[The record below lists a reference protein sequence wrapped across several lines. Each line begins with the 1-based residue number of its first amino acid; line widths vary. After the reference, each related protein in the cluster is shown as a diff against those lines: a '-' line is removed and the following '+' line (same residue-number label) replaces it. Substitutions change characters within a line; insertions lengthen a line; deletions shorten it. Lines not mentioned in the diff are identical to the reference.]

1 MDKNIYY
8 LVVEARPKEFMP
20 IDINIL
26 LKSNMNFSSIE
37 IIDSFTKEYTYDEL
51 MNMIIQNNIL
61 PNSFL
66 NGKLYVINDKK
77 FRFKVLT
84 KDDNLLLDDFFINNI
99 EDKLMMNKFYNIF
112 LKYLKDED
120 IINMMKSAL
129 ITKNISQI
137 LSVHS
142 IENLNNDEEYLK
154 INFRIA
160 ICLDFIAGSLIRLL
174 LE

>member
-1 MDKNIYY
+1 MDKSIYY

-51 MNMIIQNNIL
+51 MNMIIQNNLL

-112 LKYLKDED
+112 LKYVKDED
-120 IINMMKSAL
+120 IINMMKRAISEKSINDIL
-129 ITKNISQI
+129 NVLCKIDYLSLRNIYVYIEKINITKQEKR
-137 LSVHS
+137 V
-142 IENLNNDEEYLK
+142 LK
-154 INFRIA
+154 SDN
-160 ICLDFIAGSLIRLL
+160 
-174 LE
+174 

>member
-26 LKSNMNFSSIE
+26 LKSNMNFSGIE

-51 MNMIIQNNIL
+51 MNMIIQNNLL

-99 EDKLMMNKFYNIF
+99 EASFVIGKLDKDTIGISARSLGNFNITRILESLGGGGDDYNGAARFEKTTISKVEQE
-112 LKYLKDED
+112 LKKA
-120 IINMMKSAL
+120 IAK
-129 ITKNISQI
+129 
-137 LSVHS
+137 
-142 IENLNNDEEYLK
+142 EEGK
-154 INFRIA
+154 
-160 ICLDFIAGSLIRLL
+160 
-174 LE
+174 

>member
-1 MDKNIYY
+1 MDKSIYY

-51 MNMIIQNNIL
+51 MNMIIQNNLL

-77 FRFKVLT
+77 FRFKILT

-112 LKYLKDED
+112 LKYVKDED
-120 IINMMKSAL
+120 IINMMKRAISEKSINDIL
-129 ITKNISQI
+129 NVLCKIDYLSLRNIYVYIEKINITKEEKRI
-137 LSVHS
+137 LKSD
-142 IENLNNDEEYLK
+142 N
-154 INFRIA
+154 
-160 ICLDFIAGSLIRLL
+160 
-174 LE
+174 

>member
-26 LKSNMNFSSIE
+26 LKSNINFSSIE

-51 MNMIIQNNIL
+51 MNMIINNNLL

-112 LKYLKDED
+112 LKYVKDED
-120 IINMMKSAL
+120 IINMMKRAISEKSINDIL
-129 ITKNISQI
+129 NVLCKVDYLSLRNIYVYIEKINITKEEKRI
-137 LSVHS
+137 LKSD
-142 IENLNNDEEYLK
+142 N
-154 INFRIA
+154 
-160 ICLDFIAGSLIRLL
+160 
-174 LE
+174 

>member
-1 MDKNIYY
+1 MDKSIYY

-37 IIDSFTKEYTYDEL
+37 IIDSFTKEYTYEEL
-51 MNMIIQNNIL
+51 MNMIIQNNLL
-61 PNSFL
+61 PDSFL

-99 EDKLMMNKFYNIF
+99 DDKLLMNKFYNIF
-112 LKYLKDED
+112 LKYVKDEEV
-120 IINMMKSAL
+120 INMMKSTMAL
-129 ITKNISQI
+129 KDVQKLLDILCKVSYLDLRMIYVYIEKIMREKEEKRVLKND
-137 LSVHS
+137 
-142 IENLNNDEEYLK
+142 N
-154 INFRIA
+154 
-160 ICLDFIAGSLIRLL
+160 
-174 LE
+174 

>member
-1 MDKNIYY
+1 MDKSIYY

-37 IIDSFTKEYTYDEL
+37 IIDSFTKEYTYEEL
-51 MNMIIQNNIL
+51 MNMIIQNNLL
-61 PNSFL
+61 PDSFL

-112 LKYLKDED
+112 LKYVKDEEV
-120 IINMMKSAL
+120 INMMKSTMAL
-129 ITKNISQI
+129 KDVQKLLDILCKVSYLNLRMIYVYIEKIMKEKEEKRVLKND
-137 LSVHS
+137 
-142 IENLNNDEEYLK
+142 N
-154 INFRIA
+154 
-160 ICLDFIAGSLIRLL
+160 
-174 LE
+174 

>member
-1 MDKNIYY
+1 MDKSIYY
-8 LVVEARPKEFMP
+8 LVAEARPKEFMP

-51 MNMIIQNNIL
+51 MNMIIQNNLL

-77 FRFKVLT
+77 FRFKILT

-112 LKYLKDED
+112 LKYVKDED
-120 IINMMKSAL
+120 IINMMKRAISEKSINDIL
-129 ITKNISQI
+129 NVLCKVDYLSLRNIYVYIEKINITKEEKRI
-137 LSVHS
+137 LKSD
-142 IENLNNDEEYLK
+142 N
-154 INFRIA
+154 
-160 ICLDFIAGSLIRLL
+160 
-174 LE
+174 

>member
-1 MDKNIYY
+1 MDKSIYY

-37 IIDSFTKEYTYDEL
+37 IIDSFTKEYTYEEL
-51 MNMIIQNNIL
+51 MNMIIQNNLL
-61 PNSFL
+61 PDSFL

-112 LKYLKDED
+112 LKYVKDEEV
-120 IINMMKSAL
+120 INMMKSTMAL
-129 ITKNISQI
+129 KDVQKLLDILCKVSYLDLRMIYVYIEKIMKEKEEKRVLKND
-137 LSVHS
+137 
-142 IENLNNDEEYLK
+142 N
-154 INFRIA
+154 
-160 ICLDFIAGSLIRLL
+160 
-174 LE
+174 

>member
-1 MDKNIYY
+1 MDKSIYY

-51 MNMIIQNNIL
+51 MNMIIQNNLL

-112 LKYLKDED
+112 LKYVKDED
-120 IINMMKSAL
+120 IINMMKRAISEKSINDIL
-129 ITKNISQI
+129 NVLCKIDYLSLRNIYVYIEKINITKEEKRI
-137 LSVHS
+137 LKSD
-142 IENLNNDEEYLK
+142 N
-154 INFRIA
+154 
-160 ICLDFIAGSLIRLL
+160 
-174 LE
+174 

>member
-51 MNMIIQNNIL
+51 MNMIIQNNLL

-66 NGKLYVINDKK
+66 NGKMYVINDKK

-112 LKYLKDED
+112 LKYVKDED
-120 IINMMKSAL
+120 IINMMKRAISEKSINDIL
-129 ITKNISQI
+129 NVLCKVDYLSLRNIYVYIEKINITKEEKRI
-137 LSVHS
+137 LKSD
-142 IENLNNDEEYLK
+142 N
-154 INFRIA
+154 
-160 ICLDFIAGSLIRLL
+160 
-174 LE
+174 

>member
-1 MDKNIYY
+1 MDKSVYY

-37 IIDSFTKEYTYDEL
+37 IIDSYTKEYTYDEL
-51 MNMIIQNNIL
+51 MNMIIQNNLL

-66 NGKLYVINDKK
+66 NGKMYVINDKK

-99 EDKLMMNKFYNIF
+99 EDRLMMNKFYNIF
-112 LKYLKDED
+112 LKYIKDEEL
-120 IINMMKSAL
+120 INMMKSAMSL
-129 ITKNISQI
+129 KDIQKILDVLCKLNYLDLRMIYVYIEKIVREKEEKRVLKND
-137 LSVHS
+137 
-142 IENLNNDEEYLK
+142 N
-154 INFRIA
+154 
-160 ICLDFIAGSLIRLL
+160 
-174 LE
+174 

>member
-1 MDKNIYY
+1 MDKSIYY

-37 IIDSFTKEYTYDEL
+37 IIDSFTKEYTYEEL
-51 MNMIIQNNIL
+51 INMIIQNNLL
-61 PNSFL
+61 PDSFL

-99 EDKLMMNKFYNIF
+99 ENKLMMNKFYNIF
-112 LKYLKDED
+112 LKYVKDEE
-120 IINMMKSAL
+120 IIGMMKRAINEKSINDIL
-129 ITKNISQI
+129 NVLCKVDYLSLRNIYVYIEKINITKEEKRI
-137 LSVHS
+137 LKSD
-142 IENLNNDEEYLK
+142 N
-154 INFRIA
+154 
-160 ICLDFIAGSLIRLL
+160 
-174 LE
+174 

>member
-1 MDKNIYY
+1 MDKSIYY

-37 IIDSFTKEYTYDEL
+37 IIDSFTKEYTYEEL
-51 MNMIIQNNIL
+51 MNMIIKNNLL
-61 PNSFL
+61 PDSFL

-99 EDKLMMNKFYNIF
+99 DDKLLMNKFYNIF
-112 LKYLKDED
+112 LKYVKDEE
-120 IINMMKSAL
+120 IINMMKSAMAL
-129 ITKNISQI
+129 KDTQKI
-137 LSVHS
+137 LDALCKVSYLDLRMIYVY
-142 IENLNNDEEYLK
+142 IEKIMKEKEEKRVLRND
-154 INFRIA
+154 N
-160 ICLDFIAGSLIRLL
+160 
-174 LE
+174 

>member
-1 MDKNIYY
+1 MDKSIYY

-51 MNMIIQNNIL
+51 MNMIIQNNLL

-66 NGKLYVINDKK
+66 NGKMYVINDKK

-112 LKYLKDED
+112 LKYVKDED
-120 IINMMKSAL
+120 IINMMKRAISEKSINDIL
-129 ITKNISQI
+129 NVLCKIDYLSLRNIY
-137 LSVHS
+137 VY
-142 IENLNNDEEYLK
+142 IEK
-154 INFRIA
+154 INMTKEEKRV
-160 ICLDFIAGSLIRLL
+160 LKSDN
-174 LE
+174 

>member
-1 MDKNIYY
+1 MDKSIYY

-37 IIDSFTKEYTYDEL
+37 IIDSFTKEYTYEEL
-51 MNMIIQNNIL
+51 MNMIIQNNLL
-61 PNSFL
+61 PDSFL

-99 EDKLMMNKFYNIF
+99 DDKLLMNKFYNIF
-112 LKYLKDED
+112 LKYVKDEEV
-120 IINMMKSAL
+120 INMMKSTMAL
-129 ITKNISQI
+129 KDVQKLLDILCKVSYLNLRMIYVYIEKIMKEKEEKRVLKND
-137 LSVHS
+137 
-142 IENLNNDEEYLK
+142 N
-154 INFRIA
+154 
-160 ICLDFIAGSLIRLL
+160 
-174 LE
+174 

>member
-1 MDKNIYY
+1 MDKSIYY

-26 LKSNMNFSSIE
+26 LKSNINFSSIE

-51 MNMIIQNNIL
+51 MNMIINNNLL

-112 LKYLKDED
+112 LKYVKDED
-120 IINMMKSAL
+120 IINMMKRAISEKSINDIL
-129 ITKNISQI
+129 NVLCKVDYLSLRNIYVYIEKINITKEEKRI
-137 LSVHS
+137 LKSD
-142 IENLNNDEEYLK
+142 N
-154 INFRIA
+154 
-160 ICLDFIAGSLIRLL
+160 
-174 LE
+174 

>member
-1 MDKNIYY
+1 MDKSIYY

-51 MNMIIQNNIL
+51 MNMIIQNNLL

-77 FRFKVLT
+77 FRFKILT

-112 LKYLKDED
+112 LKYVKDED
-120 IINMMKSAL
+120 IINMMKRAISEKSINDIL
-129 ITKNISQI
+129 NVLCKVDYLSLRNIYVYIEKINITKEEKRI
-137 LSVHS
+137 LKSD
-142 IENLNNDEEYLK
+142 N
-154 INFRIA
+154 
-160 ICLDFIAGSLIRLL
+160 
-174 LE
+174 

>member
-1 MDKNIYY
+1 MDKSIYY

-37 IIDSFTKEYTYDEL
+37 IIDSFTKEYTYEEL
-51 MNMIIQNNIL
+51 MNMIIQNNLL
-61 PNSFL
+61 PDSFL

-112 LKYLKDED
+112 LKYVKDEE
-120 IINMMKSAL
+120 IISMMKSAMAL
-129 ITKNISQI
+129 KDVQKILDALCKVSYLDLRMIYVYIEKIIREKEEKRVLKND
-137 LSVHS
+137 
-142 IENLNNDEEYLK
+142 N
-154 INFRIA
+154 
-160 ICLDFIAGSLIRLL
+160 
-174 LE
+174 

>member
-1 MDKNIYY
+1 MDKSIYY

-51 MNMIIQNNIL
+51 MNMIIQNNLL

-66 NGKLYVINDKK
+66 NGKMYVINDKK

-112 LKYLKDED
+112 LKYVKDED
-120 IINMMKSAL
+120 IINMMKRAISEKSINDIL
-129 ITKNISQI
+129 NVLCKVDYLSLRNIYVYIEKINITKEEKRI
-137 LSVHS
+137 LKSD
-142 IENLNNDEEYLK
+142 N
-154 INFRIA
+154 
-160 ICLDFIAGSLIRLL
+160 
-174 LE
+174 

>member
-51 MNMIIQNNIL
+51 MNMIIQNNLL

-112 LKYLKDED
+112 LKYVKDED
-120 IINMMKSAL
+120 IINMMKRAISEKSINDIL
-129 ITKNISQI
+129 NVLCKVDYLSLRNIYVYIEKINITKEEKRI
-137 LSVHS
+137 LKSD
-142 IENLNNDEEYLK
+142 N
-154 INFRIA
+154 
-160 ICLDFIAGSLIRLL
+160 
-174 LE
+174 

>member
-1 MDKNIYY
+1 MDKSIYY

-37 IIDSFTKEYTYDEL
+37 IIDSFTKEYTYEEL
-51 MNMIIQNNIL
+51 MNMIIQNNLL
-61 PNSFL
+61 PDSFL

-112 LKYLKDED
+112 LKYVKDEE
-120 IINMMKSAL
+120 IINMMKSAMAL
-129 ITKNISQI
+129 KDVQKLLDILCKVSYLDLRMIYVYIEKIMKEKEEKRVLKND
-137 LSVHS
+137 
-142 IENLNNDEEYLK
+142 N
-154 INFRIA
+154 
-160 ICLDFIAGSLIRLL
+160 
-174 LE
+174 

>member
-1 MDKNIYY
+1 MDKSVYY

-37 IIDSFTKEYTYDEL
+37 IIDSYTKEYTYDEL
-51 MNMIIQNNIL
+51 MNMIIQNNLL

-66 NGKLYVINDKK
+66 NGKMYVINDKK

-99 EDKLMMNKFYNIF
+99 EDRLMMNKFYNIF
-112 LKYLKDED
+112 LKYVKDEEL
-120 IINMMKSAL
+120 INMMKSAMSL
-129 ITKNISQI
+129 KDIQKILDVLCKVSYLDLRMIYVYIEKIVREKEEKRVLKND
-137 LSVHS
+137 
-142 IENLNNDEEYLK
+142 N
-154 INFRIA
+154 
-160 ICLDFIAGSLIRLL
+160 
-174 LE
+174 

>member
-1 MDKNIYY
+1 MDKSIYY

-51 MNMIIQNNIL
+51 MNMIIQNNLL

-112 LKYLKDED
+112 LKYVKDED
-120 IINMMKSAL
+120 IINMMKRAISEKSINDIL
-129 ITKNISQI
+129 NVLCKVDYLSLRNIYVYIEKINITKEEKRI
-137 LSVHS
+137 L
-142 IENLNNDEEYLK
+142 K
-154 INFRIA
+154 K
-160 ICLDFIAGSLIRLL
+160 
-174 LE
+174 

>member
-1 MDKNIYY
+1 MDKSIYY

-51 MNMIIQNNIL
+51 MNMIINNNLL

-112 LKYLKDED
+112 LKYVKDED
-120 IINMMKSAL
+120 IINMMKRAISEKSINDIL
-129 ITKNISQI
+129 NVLCKVDYLSLRNIYVYIEKINITKEEKRI
-137 LSVHS
+137 LKSD
-142 IENLNNDEEYLK
+142 N
-154 INFRIA
+154 
-160 ICLDFIAGSLIRLL
+160 
-174 LE
+174 

>member
-1 MDKNIYY
+1 MDKSIYY

-37 IIDSFTKEYTYDEL
+37 IIDSFTKEYTYEEL
-51 MNMIIQNNIL
+51 MNMIIQNNLL
-61 PNSFL
+61 PDSFL

-112 LKYLKDED
+112 LKYVKDEEIISAMKRAVSEKSIND
-120 IINMMKSAL
+120 ILNVLCKVDYLSLRNIYVYIEKIN
-129 ITKNISQI
+129 ITKEEKRI
-137 LSVHS
+137 LKSD
-142 IENLNNDEEYLK
+142 N
-154 INFRIA
+154 
-160 ICLDFIAGSLIRLL
+160 
-174 LE
+174 

>member
-1 MDKNIYY
+1 MDKSIYY

-51 MNMIIQNNIL
+51 MNMIIQNNLL

-66 NGKLYVINDKK
+66 NGKMYVINDKK

-112 LKYLKDED
+112 LKYVKDED
-120 IINMMKSAL
+120 IINMMKSAISEKSINDIL
-129 ITKNISQI
+129 NVLCKIDYLSLRNIYVYIEKINITKEEKRI
-137 LSVHS
+137 LKSD
-142 IENLNNDEEYLK
+142 N
-154 INFRIA
+154 
-160 ICLDFIAGSLIRLL
+160 
-174 LE
+174 